1 MQPVLSSTPHLF
13 HSLSLWSGFFISVLP
28 TSYMYSL
35 LLFCLLIFLCEL
47 SHLRSLSSFVCLCVS
62 YSYCFSQDNKSSAC
76 LYRYLSVSVKASF
89 LTYHL
94 YISIWL
100 FPIFT
105 CNGVDSCHHQ
115 QDDCGEIEIPAQGHL
130 DEEGSREDISLQ
142 KVSTHKS
149 MAPKASRVVA
159 VGVSP
164 TSVGV
169 LSLSSAVIKQ

>member
-1 MQPVLSSTPHLF
+1 
-13 HSLSLWSGFFISVLP
+13 
-28 TSYMYSL
+28 MYSL

-47 SHLRSLSSFVCLCVS
+47 SHLRPLSSFACLCVS
-62 YSYCFSQDNKSSAC
+62 SSYCFSQDNKSSAC
-76 LYRYLSVSVKASF
+76 LYRYLSVSVPVKASF

-142 KVSTHKS
+142 KASTHKS

-159 VGVSP
+159 VGVTYLSRCP
-164 TSVGV
+164 QPV
-169 LSLSSAVIKQ
+169 LSCHQTMKTRLKCHADEFALDVKVPH